1 MMADIMKTI
10 SIDDLAVSPS
20 RLIGKDWMLITA
32 GTPEKFNCMTASW
45 GGIGY
50 LWNKPVAFV
59 FVRPNRYTREFID
72 REAGLTLT
80 IMPEPYRQDLVYCGR
95 NSGRDVDKMASTAL
109 EPVTTESGLVTYK
122 DARYVLEC
130 RKMFRAPLPQDGFL
144 DWSEVYP
151 ECYAEDNPL
160 HILYICEITR
170 ALAAE

>member
-1 MMADIMKTI
+1 MAGIMKTI
-10 SIDDLAVSPS
+10 SIDDLNVSPS

-72 REAGLTLT
+72 RETGLTLT
-80 IMPEPYRQDLVYCGR
+80 IMPEQYRQDLVYCGR

-109 EPVTTESGLVTYK
+109 EPVATESGLVTYR

-130 RKMFRAPLPQDGFL
+130 RKMFRAPLHREDFL
-144 DWSEVYP
+144 DWSEVFP
-151 ECYAEDNPL
+151 TMYADDNPL
-160 HILYICEITR
+160 HLLYICEITHV
-170 ALAAE
+170 LAAE